1 MDKMMDYDEFLTVG
15 IKLDVFS
22 KTRIFFLISFSK
34 TRICCCNQFLK
45 IKESIY
51 FKQGEQFDNF

>member
-1 MDKMMDYDEFLTVG
+1 MDKMMDYDEFLAVG

-34 TRICCCNQFLK
+34 TRICYVAIN
-45 IKESIY
+45 S
-51 FKQGEQFDNF
+51 